1 MIRTLMGDAED
12 RAERWLLLI
21 HQLPAKPAYL
31 RVKIWRRLQGIGAIG
46 VKNSVYVLP
55 SNDQT
60 EEDFEWIRRE
70 IVDGGGEAMV
80 CEARMIEGLDD
91 QEIRQM
97 FRAERDVDY
106 DAAAN
111 EARELTAAFAKAS
124 ASEPQAEAKAQVARL
139 RTRLTQIAAI
149 DFFGANSRETAEGIV
164 SALEAKVRE
173 EGPMPSIGEARGLP
187 GNVAGSVWVT
197 RRGVQIDRIASAWL
211 IRRFIDPAGEFK
223 FVEGKGYKPE
233 AGELRF
239 DMFEAEY
246 THEGDR
252 CTFEVL
258 LQRAGL
264 RDSALREIAEIVHDI
279 DLKDGK
285 FGRAEAAGIRTLID
299 SICLATVDDDERIAR
314 AKAVL
319 DDLYQF
325 FQKQR
330 GSSR

>member
-1 MIRTLMGDAED
+1 MSDAEE
-12 RAERWLLLI
+12 RADRWLLLI
-21 HQLPAKPAYL
+21 HQLSAKPAYF
-31 RVKIWRRLQGIGAIG
+31 RVKVWRRLQGIGAIG

-55 SNDQT
+55 SNEQT
-60 EEDFEWIRRE
+60 QEDFEWIRRE
-70 IVDGGGEAMV
+70 IADGGGEAMV

-97 FRAERDVDY
+97 FRAERDADY
-106 DAAAN
+106 DAVAN

-124 ASEPQAEAKAQVARL
+124 PNGPQAEAKGQVARL

-164 SALEAKVRE
+164 SALEAKIRE
-173 EGPMPSIGEARGLP
+173 EGPMPSIGEERGLR
-187 GNVAGSVWVT
+187 GKVAGSVWVT

-211 IRRFIDPAGEFK
+211 IRRFIDPTGEFK
-223 FVEGKGYKPE
+223 FVDGKGYKPE
-233 AGELRF
+233 PGELRF

-264 RDSALREIAEIVHDI
+264 RDSALMEIAEIVHDI

-285 FGRAEAAGIRTLID
+285 FGREEAAGFKMLID
-299 SICLATVDDDERIAR
+299 SVCVATADDNERIAR
-314 AKAVL
+314 AKTVL
-319 DDLYQF
+319 DDLYQY

>member
-1 MIRTLMGDAED
+1 MTDAED
-12 RAERWLLLI
+12 GAARWLLLI
-21 HQLPAKPAYL
+21 HQLPAKPAYF

-55 SNDQT
+55 SNEQT
-60 EEDFEWIRRE
+60 QEDFEWVRRE
-70 IVDGGGEAMV
+70 IADGGGEAMV

-97 FRAERDVDY
+97 FRAERDADY
-106 DAAAN
+106 DAVAN
-111 EARELTAAFAKAS
+111 EARELNAAFAKATPNG
-124 ASEPQAEAKAQVARL
+124 PQAEAKAQVARL

-164 SALEAKVRE
+164 SALEAKIRE
-173 EGPMPSIGEARGLP
+173 EGLMPSMGEERGLP
-187 GNVAGSVWVT
+187 ANVAGSVWVT
-197 RRGVQIDRIASAWL
+197 RRGVQVDRIASAWL
-211 IRRFIDPAGEFK
+211 IRRFVDPTGKLK
-223 FVEGKGYKPE
+223 FVDGRGYKPE

-264 RDSALREIAEIVHDI
+264 RDSALMEIAEIVHDI
-279 DLKDGK
+279 DLKDAK
-285 FGRAEAAGIRTLID
+285 FGREEAAGIKTLID
-299 SICLATVDDDERIAR
+299 SVCVATADDNERIAR
-314 AKAVL
+314 GKAIL
-319 DDLYQF
+319 DDLYQY
-325 FQKQR
+325 FQKKP
-330 GSSR
+330 GSPR

>member
-1 MIRTLMGDAED
+1 MTDDFQNGS
-12 RAERWLLLI
+12 ERWLLLI
-21 HQLPAKPAYL
+21 HQLPAKPAYF

-55 SNDQT
+55 SNEQT
-60 EEDFEWIRRE
+60 QEDFEWVRRE
-70 IVDGGGEAMV
+70 IADGGGEAMV

-97 FRAERDVDY
+97 FRTERDADY
-106 DAAAN
+106 EAVAKEAKELATVLAN
-111 EARELTAAFAKAS
+111 AS
-124 ASEPQAEAKAQVARL
+124 SNGPQADAKAQLGRL
-139 RTRLTQIAAI
+139 RTRLTQVAAI

-173 EGPMPSIGEARGLP
+173 EGIMPSTGTERALP
-187 GNVAGSVWVT
+187 NKLEGRTWVT
-197 RRGVQIDRIASAWL
+197 RRGVQVDRIASAWL
-211 IRRFIDPAGEFK
+211 VRRFIDPAANFK
-223 FVEGKGYKPE
+223 FVDGKGYKPE

-264 RDSALREIAEIVHDI
+264 HDAALKDIAEIVHDI
-279 DLKDGK
+279 DLKDAK
-285 FGRAEAAGIRTLID
+285 FGREEAAGIKILID
-299 SICLATVDDDERIAR
+299 SVCVVTADDNERIAR
-314 AKAVL
+314 GKAIL
-319 DDLYQF
+319 DDLYQY
-325 FQKQR
+325 FQKKP
-330 GSSR
+330 GSPR